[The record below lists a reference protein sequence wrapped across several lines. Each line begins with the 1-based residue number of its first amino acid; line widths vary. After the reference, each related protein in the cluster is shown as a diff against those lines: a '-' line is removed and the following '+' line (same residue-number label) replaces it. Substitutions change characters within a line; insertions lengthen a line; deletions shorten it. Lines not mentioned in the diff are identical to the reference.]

1 MTMQDI
7 VHTIRRIA
15 RHEAQQRW
23 IAALAVV
30 KAVHGANGEA
40 SHACTVALR
49 ESGLVLPR
57 VPIATGLIGSVALP
71 RENDL
76 VLVVFAEGDLHA
88 PVVVGRL
95 YSEEVAPP
103 AHGPGEVV
111 SVLPGDETDA
121 TKRIELRVNTP
132 GDGSRQISLTL
143 DGEPKVT
150 LTIADGEIL
159 LAAGDAR
166 LRLAQSGGSDGA
178 AEIKVGGN
186 RVHVAQNG
194 DVTLEAEGKLR
205 LKAAQIEIVGD
216 AAVKITGQSVD
227 IN

>member
-1 MTMQDI
+1 MQDI

-23 IAALAVV
+23 ISALGVV
-30 KAVHGANGEA
+30 KAVHGSNGEEA
-40 SHACTVALR
+40 YACTVALR

-76 VLVVFAEGDLHA
+76 VLVIFAAGDLHA
-88 PVVVGRL
+88 PIVAGRL
-95 YSEEVAPP
+95 YSEQVAPP
-103 AHGPGEVV
+103 AHGPGELV
-111 SVLPGDETDA
+111 SVLPGDESDPA
-121 TKRIELRVNTP
+121 KRIELRVSTP
-132 GDGSRQISLTL
+132 GDGSRRIDLAL
-143 DGEPKVT
+143 DGEPKVI
-150 LTIADGEIL
+150 LTITDGEIT
-159 LAAGDAR
+159 LAAGQAR

-178 AEIKVGGN
+178 AELDVAGN

-194 DVTLEAEGKLR
+194 DLTLEAQGKLR
-205 LKAAQIEIVGD
+205 LKAAQIEIIGD
-216 AAVKITGQSVD
+216 AAVKISGQTVD